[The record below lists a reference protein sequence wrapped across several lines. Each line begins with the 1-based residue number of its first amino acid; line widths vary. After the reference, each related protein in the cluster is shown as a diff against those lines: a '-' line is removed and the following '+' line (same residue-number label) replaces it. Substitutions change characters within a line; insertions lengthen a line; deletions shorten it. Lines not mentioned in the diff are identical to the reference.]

1 MDVKPII
8 HKKKHHSKVMFRK
21 GFNPSVYG
29 GLYWTRTSD
38 PIDVNDVLYQL
49 SQQTVCT
56 EKCLLIKAQQW
67 RSVKNASADSGQLF
81 HLPPPKIPGAVR
93 LPPFLIRAA
102 FLCPRQQATRG

>member
-67 RSVKNASADSGQLF
+67 RSVKIACADSGQLF
-81 HLPPPKIPGAVR
+81 HSVGWNLDRVSQKPSTLADMVSLPPR
-93 LPPFLIRAA
+93 LEA
-102 FLCPRQQATRG
+102 GG